1 MRVALEYD
9 WSGDTEVDTAALRTF
24 IATATGGQQA
34 PDGTVF
40 LDGMY
45 VTASAGSEDDV
56 NEAMRLFGFE
66 DRFWATF
73 RFANLADEAT
83 SDHNTALMVHVLISF
98 AQTHGGSGVL
108 LHNGERAVL
117 QYGKDG
123 VVFDAEWEDWTENH
137 EVAPLLTQFASR
149 TLPQPLL

>member
-9 WSGDTEVDTAALRTF
+9 WSGDAEVDTAALRTF

-45 VTASAGSEDDV
+45 VTASADSEDDV

-83 SDHNTALMVHVLISF
+83 SDHNTALMVHVLIAF

-123 VVFDAEWEDWTENH
+123 IVFDAEWEDWTENA

>member
-1 MRVALEYD
+1 MALEYD
-9 WSGDTEVDTAALRTF
+9 WSGDTAIDTPALRSF
-24 IATATGGQQA
+24 IATATGGQPA
-34 PDGTVF
+34 PDGTIF
-40 LDGMY
+40 LNGMY
-45 VTASAGSEDDV
+45 VMANLDSEDDA

-66 DRFWATF
+66 DRFWVTF
-73 RFANLADEAT
+73 RFANLADET
-83 SDHNTALMVHVLISF
+83 TKTHNTALMVHVLIAF
-98 AQTHGGSGVL
+98 AQSHSGSGVL

-123 VVFDAEWEDWTENH
+123 LIFDADWEDWTENP

>member
-9 WSGDTEVDTAALRTF
+9 WSGDTEVDTAALRAF
-24 IATATGGQQA
+24 IATETGGQQA

-45 VTASAGSEDDV
+45 VTASAGSRDDA
-56 NEAMRLFGFE
+56 NEAMKLFGFE
-66 DRFWATF
+66 DRFWVTF
-73 RFANLADEAT
+73 RFANLANEAT
-83 SDHNTALMVHVLISF
+83 TDHNTALMVHVLIAF
-98 AQTHGGSGVL
+98 AQSHGGTGVL

-117 QYGKDG
+117 QYGRYG
-123 VVFDAEWEDWTENH
+123 IVFDAEWEDWTENG